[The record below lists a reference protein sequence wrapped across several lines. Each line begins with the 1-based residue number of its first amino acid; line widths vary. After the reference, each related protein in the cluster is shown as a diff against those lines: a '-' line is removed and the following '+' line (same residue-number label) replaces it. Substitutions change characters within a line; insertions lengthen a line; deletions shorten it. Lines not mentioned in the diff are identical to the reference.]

1 MRRLFVFI
9 KCDLQK
15 TYEVADYIMDE
26 IEETGEILSVSGDW
40 DLLCRF
46 NLSEDEDIGRFVT
59 DVVQA
64 VPHIRDTS
72 TLIGFRLFDTRDR
85 LSQS

>member
-15 TYEVADYIMDE
+15 TYEVADYIVDE
-26 IEETGEILSVSGDW
+26 IPETGEIVSVSGDW

-46 NLSEDEDIGRFVT
+46 NLEEDRDIGRFVT

-64 VPHIRDTS
+64 VPYIRDTS
-72 TLIGFRLFDTRDR
+72 TLIGFRLFDTTDR
-85 LSQS
+85 LGQS

>member
-9 KCDLQK
+9 KCELQK
-15 TYEVADYIMDE
+15 TYEVADTIVDE
-26 IEETGEILSVSGDW
+26 IPETGEILSVSGDW

-46 NLSEDEDIGRFVT
+46 NLDEDRDIGRFVT

-72 TLIGFRLFDTRDR
+72 TLIGFRLFDTNDR
-85 LSQS
+85 LEQT